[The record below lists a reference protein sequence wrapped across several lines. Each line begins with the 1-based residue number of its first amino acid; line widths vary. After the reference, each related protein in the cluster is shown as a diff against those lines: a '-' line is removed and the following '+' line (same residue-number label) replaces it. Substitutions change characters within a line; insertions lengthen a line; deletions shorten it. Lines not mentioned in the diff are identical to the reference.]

1 LAASSDVHPASSV
14 TRDTANNDFSL
25 LMEMGLPTKVGRGRS
40 TRHELR
46 EDDPNRQGIVR

>member
-25 LMEMGLPTKVGRGRS
+25 LMEMGLLTKVERGRA
-40 TRHELR
+40 TCYVLMEA
-46 EDDPNRQGIVR
+46 DPNRQGIVR